1 MNNDST
7 SKFVRSIG
15 NGGKRLGARGSGK
28 MPASSYP
35 LPTTHSFP
43 LEKNLELLNEKVASI
58 VKDPGGDFLS
68 ALSPDLSLPLTPPL

>member
-1 MNNDST
+1 
-7 SKFVRSIG
+7 
-15 NGGKRLGARGSGK
+15 

-35 LPTTHSFP
+35 LPTIHSFP